1 MSIAI
6 KQVELFIPFIEH
18 IKTHLNFQLLHLYS
32 CRSRKDS
39 EEKEPPQPQPTKKVP
54 RNGYSMFHAKIANEL
69 KGSLHNY
76 NDVSRVVR
84 RKWKHLSQEER
95 DNYEL
100 DAEIFNIMD
109 DRDSRNSSD
118 NIEDDQHLSEHEQC
132 DSYDEKDDRHLQQH
146 YTTNHPP
153 YQYQYDMT
161 IPPPGPPPGPPPP
174 GMHFDSSYP
183 PPPPPGYDYS
193 LPPPPPHDM
202 YGNVP
207 PPPPN
212 YGYEKF
218 PPSTSAP
225 NFTHTE
231 NGNNSASQPEL
242 LNFKLHGSPLMNRRQ
257 SLQL

>member
-6 KQVELFIPFIEH
+6 KQVDLFIPFTEH
-18 IKTHLNFQLLHLYS
+18 INSLELPLLLHLLQLL
-32 CRSRKDS
+32 CRSRKVS

-54 RNGYSMFHAKIANEL
+54 RNGYFMFHSKIANEL

-76 NDVSRVVR
+76 NDVSRVLR

-109 DRDSRNSSD
+109 DRDARNSSD
-118 NIEDDQHLSEHEQC
+118 NIEDDEQC

-146 YTTNHPP
+146 YVTNHPP

-161 IPPPGPPPGPPPP
+161 IPPPG
-174 GMHFDSSYP
+174 MHFDSSFP

-193 LPPPPPHDM
+193 LPPPPQHDM

-207 PPPPN
+207 PPPRN

-218 PPSTSAP
+218 PPSTSAKCVD
-225 NFTHTE
+225 
-231 NGNNSASQPEL
+231 GKNSASQPEL
-242 LNFKLHGSPLMNRRQ
+242 LNFKLHGSSPMNRRQ
-257 SLQL
+257 SLHC